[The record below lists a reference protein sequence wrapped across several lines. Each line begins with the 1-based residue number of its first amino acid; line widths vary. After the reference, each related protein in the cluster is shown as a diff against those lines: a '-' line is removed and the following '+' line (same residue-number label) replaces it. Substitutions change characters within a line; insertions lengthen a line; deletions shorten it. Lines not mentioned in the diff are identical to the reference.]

1 MCAKRNTLQ
10 LSQKDVAAKLST
22 GEGASFRLNR
32 STGDWMMFTEGNWRI
47 DRLGAVRHEILCLAE
62 AEVNDPD
69 DRPSVLNNGFV
80 SGTMKLAEHMPRF
93 STVSGDWDQNPFLLG
108 TPNGTVD
115 LKTGTFR
122 AAEEEDLISR
132 STSVDPAETE
142 DCPQFKAF
150 LDFTTNGDSELTRFI
165 QRWLGYSTTGDM
177 SEQKLVYLYGPGGN
191 GKGVLIR
198 AILGILG
205 DYARIVP
212 ESTLI
217 ARGHTHPND
226 LALLEGLRF
235 AAATETETGSRWRE
249 GIINQVTG
257 ADPLTARRMRGEFFT
272 FQPQCKLTISGNTAP
287 DHNRVNDAA
296 KRRFKVVEM
305 RARVPEDQINLR
317 LDADLRAEYPGILR
331 WLINGCLAWQEH
343 GLGSCDAVDRA
354 THGHFKEQ
362 DLLGRWMEE
371 CIVVDQEA
379 VSPVSD
385 LYHSWRGFL
394 QAAGEDAESQRAF
407 SKRLSAAGYPSE
419 VRKLDGQSTRVRL
432 GLGLPH

>member
-10 LSQKDVAAKLST
+10 LSQKDVAVNLSA
-22 GEGASFRLNR
+22 GERLSCRLNR
-32 STGDWMMFTEGNWRI
+32 STGEWMVFTEGNWRV
-47 DRLGAVRHEILCLAE
+47 DRLGAIRHEILCIAE
-62 AEVNDPD
+62 AQVHDPD
-69 DRPSVLNNGFV
+69 DRPSVLNNAFV
-80 SGTMKLAEHMPRF
+80 SGTLKLAENMPCF
-93 STVSGDWDQNPFLLG
+93 STVSDDWDQNPFLLG
-108 TPNGTVD
+108 TPSGTVD
-115 LKTGTFR
+115 LKTGEFR
-122 AAEEEDLISR
+122 AAEEDDLISK

-142 DCPQFKAF
+142 DCSKFKAF
-150 LDFTTNGDSELTRFI
+150 LDFSTNKDSELIGFL
-165 QRWLGYSTTGDM
+165 QKWLGYLATGDM

-217 ARGHTHPND
+217 ARGNTHPTD

-272 FQPQCKLTISGNTAP
+272 FQPQCKLMISGNTAP

-305 RARVPEDQINLR
+305 RSRVPEDQVNLH

-331 WLINGCLAWQEH
+331 WIINGCLAWQEQ
-343 GLGSCDAVDRA
+343 GLGSCHAVDRA
-354 THGHFKEQ
+354 TDGHFKEQ
-362 DLLGRWMEE
+362 DLLERWLEE
-371 CIVVDQEA
+371 YVIVDHEEI
-379 VSPVSD
+379 SPISD

-394 QAAGEDAESQRAF
+394 QAAGEDPESQRAF

-419 VRKLDGQSTRVRL
+419 VRKLNGQSTRVRL
-432 GLGLPH
+432 GLGLPN